1 MSQSALNYDDYNK
14 INELIE
20 GYANV
25 DSGTLALA
33 NRPLPSVKQCPCLH
47 HSALKM
53 PNGNVT
59 FNSFVADESAL
70 QMRKGVKEGRND
82 LTKVK
87 PYYNGQGAS
96 LLTTNLIDDRR
107 SSDKFGEEFQQSI
120 GNSDKEIPVIIKK
133 KKDQYLVL
141 ESKTDDNVYVDSWA
155 DLPKTEIKE
164 QKQPKMDRVTQF
176 YVGSISVV
184 ALFIVFRM
192 IQKTK

>member
-33 NRPLPSVKQCPCLH
+33 NRPLPSVKQCPCL
-47 HSALKM
+47 
-53 PNGNVT
+53 
-59 FNSFVADESAL
+59 
-70 QMRKGVKEGRND
+70 KEGRND

-87 PYYNGQGAS
+87 PYYNNG
-96 LLTTNLIDDRR
+96 
-107 SSDKFGEEFQQSI
+107 EFQQST

-133 KKDQYLVL
+133 KRDQYLVL

-155 DLPKTEIKE
+155 DLPKTEKK
-164 QKQPKMDRVTQF
+164 QSKQPKMDRVTQF

-184 ALFIVFRM
+184 ALFVVFRM